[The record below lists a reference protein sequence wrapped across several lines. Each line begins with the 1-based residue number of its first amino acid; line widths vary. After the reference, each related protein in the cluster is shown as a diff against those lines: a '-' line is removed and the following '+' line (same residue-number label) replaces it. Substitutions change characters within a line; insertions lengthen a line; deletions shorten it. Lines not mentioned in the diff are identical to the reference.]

1 MHTRRLGQGA
11 SITPRFLYVSV
22 DHRHCETGCSFAR
35 AMTYVCVCVWLCVV
49 YRLEAHVTGHSY
61 ALVLSTRLIMSR
73 CHP

>member
-1 MHTRRLGQGA
+1 
-11 SITPRFLYVSV
+11 
-22 DHRHCETGCSFAR
+22 
-35 AMTYVCVCVWLCVV
+35 MTYVCVCVWLCVV